1 MVKPGWQ
8 QLSAALVLA
17 TMSIWA
23 TAKAADYPDRP
34 IRLIAPF
41 PPGGFTDVVTRRA
54 AVTLSKEL
62 GQSVV
67 VENKPGAGTN
77 IGTEYVARAAPDGYT
92 LLVGTSSLAINPT
105 LYPKLAFDAQK
116 DLRPVGILSTTGYT
130 LIANNDFPAANG
142 AELLAYARKHP
153 NEVAF
158 GSSGNG
164 AVNHLA
170 AVMFMQQAD
179 VKMQHIP
186 YRGSQAALTDLL
198 GGRIQLFWA
207 STLEALPLVSS
218 HRAKA
223 FGVTDAAPVSAL
235 PGVPALGATVPGYEV
250 TYWMGVFAPAG
261 VSDDIVARLARALQ
275 TAANDPGLRA
285 YLTESGAQSRFM
297 PPQDAAKLLRDDTVR
312 WGEVVKVSGA
322 KVE

>member
-1 MVKPGWQ
+1 MIGTGMQ
-8 QLSAALVLA
+8 RAGAALMLA
-17 TMSIWA
+17 LAAVCGS
-23 TAKAADYPDRP
+23 AKAADYPDRP

-105 LYPKLAFDAQK
+105 LYPRLAFDAQR

-130 LIANNDFPAANG
+130 LIANNDFPASTTTD
-142 AELLAYARKHP
+142 LLAYAKKHP
-153 NEVAF
+153 GEVAF

-179 VKMQHIP
+179 IKMQHIP
-186 YRGSQAALTDLL
+186 YRGSQAAITDLL

-207 STLEALPLVSS
+207 STLEALPLVAG

-223 FGVTDAAPVSAL
+223 FGVTDAAPVKAL
-235 PGVPALGATVPGYEV
+235 PGVAALGAVVPGYEV
-250 TYWMGVFAPAG
+250 KYWMGLFAPAG
-261 VSDDIVARLARALQ
+261 ASDEIVSRLSHALQ
-275 TAANDPGLRA
+275 AAANEQGLKD
-285 YLTESGAQSRFM
+285 YLIQSGAQSEYM

-312 WGEVVKVSGA
+312 WGRVVKASGA

>member
-1 MVKPGWQ
+1 MRRTGWQ
-8 QLSAALVLA
+8 LVSAAFVA
-17 TMSIWA
+17 GMMIFGG

-77 IGTEYVARAAPDGYT
+77 IGTEYVARSAPDGYT

-105 LYPKLAFDAQK
+105 LYPHLSFDAQK

-130 LIANNDFPAANG
+130 LIANNDFPASNA
-142 AELLAYARKHP
+142 AELLAYAKKHP
-153 NEVAF
+153 GEVAF

-179 VKMQHIP
+179 IKMQHIP

-207 STLEALPLVSS
+207 STLEALPLLSS

-235 PGVPALGATVPGYEV
+235 PKVPPLGATVPGYEAI
-250 TYWMGVFAPAG
+250 YWMGIFAPAG
-261 VSDDIVARLARALQ
+261 VSDDIVGRLTRALQ
-275 TAANDPGLRA
+275 TAANDPGLKS
-285 YLTESGAQSRFM
+285 YLTESGAQSKFM
-297 PPQDAAKLLRDDTVR
+297 PPRDAAKLLRDDTVR